1 MRAGTFAL
9 VGLVMGTA
17 AAADPAPEFKPFAS
31 AAGRYKVLFP
41 GAVKTETTEV
51 KTPAGPANLTLDT
64 VNYGGVTF
72 LVSHVDVP
80 DAVAQLPPGP
90 RLDKVRDAHKG
101 ADGRVLADK
110 ELTVGDEKHPARDVL
125 VDKPG
130 GALRARVVIAG
141 SRLYQ
146 VMAQGPRE
154 LVSGEAADRFF
165 LSFEVTK

>member
-1 MRAGTFAL
+1 MRAGTFAVVL
-9 VGLVMGTA
+9 VAGAAA

-64 VNYGGVTF
+64 VVYGGVTF
-72 LVSHVDVP
+72 LVSHVDVSE
-80 DAVAQLPPGP
+80 AATKLPPGP

-101 ADGRVLADK
+101 TDGRVLADK
-110 ELTVGDEKHPARDVL
+110 ELTVGDEKYPARDVL
-125 VDKPG
+125 VEKPG

-141 SRLYQ
+141 NRLYQ

-154 LVSGEAADRFF
+154 LVGGESVDRFF
-165 LSFEVTK
+165 ASFEVTK